1 MTASEGGSEQ
11 EARRLD
17 ILLRSRNREGDRGQQ
32 YHQFKSVA
40 LVNNQN
46 NYNNN
51 NNKANNA
58 SPNQEQKTNN
68 NYNNQSESREENRKL
83 SYVGLS
89 CAVSGYSPYT
99 AYSTDLTDIPRK
111 VTPPAQIPVANPPHL
126 DAVLGNYAS
135 LVKPGNCFNQLSIN
149 AYTVY
154 NTNRS
159 NLLLT
164 RINQHFYFRL

>member
-32 YHQFKSVA
+32 QYHQFKSVS
-40 LVNNQN
+40 LVNNHN
-46 NYNNN
+46 NNSSNNN
-51 NNKANNA
+51 NNSNNLVKQ
-58 SPNQEQKTNN
+58 NHHNNINN
-68 NYNNQSESREENRKL
+68 NTENSKNGHIDNSAGEENRKL

-111 VTPPAQIPVANPPHL
+111 VTPPAQIPVASPPQVL
-126 DAVLGNYAS
+126 DAVLNNYAQM
-135 LVKPGNCFNQLSIN
+135 VKPGKRSRSFSDFGIFSIK
-149 AYTVY
+149 
-154 NTNRS
+154 
-159 NLLLT
+159 
-164 RINQHFYFRL
+164 

>member
-32 YHQFKSVA
+32 YQQFKSVS
-40 LVNNQN
+40 LVNNHNNNISNNSLTKQN

-51 NNKANNA
+51 
-58 SPNQEQKTNN
+58 QNN
-68 NYNNQSESREENRKL
+68 NNTNKSNQDQSQENRKL

-99 AYSTDLTDIPRK
+99 AYSTELTDIPRK
-111 VTPPAQIPVANPPHL
+111 VTPPAQIPVANGSQVL
-126 DAVLGNYAS
+126 DAVLNNYAPM
-135 LVKPGNCFNQLSIN
+135 VKPGKF
-149 AYTVY
+149 
-154 NTNRS
+154 S
-159 NLLLT
+159 NKF
-164 RINQHFYFRL
+164 HKGDY

>member
-32 YHQFKSVA
+32 QYHQFKSVS
-40 LVNNQN
+40 LVNNHN
-46 NYNNN
+46 NNSSNNN
-51 NNKANNA
+51 NNSNNLVKQ
-58 SPNQEQKTNN
+58 NHHNNINN
-68 NYNNQSESREENRKL
+68 NTENSKNGHIDNSAGEENRKL

-111 VTPPAQIPVANPPHL
+111 VTPPAQIPVASPPQVL
-126 DAVLGNYAS
+126 DAVLNNYAQM
-135 LVKPGNCFNQLSIN
+135 VKPGKCVRTCAGSCYVFIE
-149 AYTVY
+149 
-154 NTNRS
+154 
-159 NLLLT
+159 
-164 RINQHFYFRL
+164 II

>member
-40 LVNNQN
+40 LVNNQHN
-46 NYNNN
+46 INNN

-58 SPNQEQKTNN
+58 SSKLENNANN
-68 NYNNQSESREENRKL
+68 NYNNTIKSHLDQSESQEENRKL

-126 DAVLGNYAS
+126 DAVFSNYSS
-135 LVKPGNCFNQLSIN
+135 LVKPGTCLKAALTSI
-149 AYTVY
+149 
-154 NTNRS
+154 S
-159 NLLLT
+159 CLT
-164 RINQHFYFRL
+164 IIC